1 VLTELS
7 LERFKGWK
15 TTGPLR
21 LAPITLL
28 FGANSSGKTSIIQAL
43 LLLKQTA
50 ESADRSRVLHTGD
63 ERTLVDLGTVSD
75 LLYRHEPDESLSI
88 GLQWKNVPLV
98 SAAQA
103 PEKRENQPST
113 ARLAKIPDQQEAP
126 ATIGF
131 TVKIRASTDAVH
143 VESATYRLGRETI
156 ELRRKHDEQEKPAAE
171 EPTGTATPSAAPP
184 PPTPASARYE
194 LATSQFK
201 LKRRKGRVWP
211 LPAPVRFYGFPQ
223 EVTNYF
229 QNADW
234 LTDLALALENQL
246 ARIQYVGP
254 LRERP
259 WRSYKWAGEQPE
271 NVGTSGE
278 LAVHALLA
286 ARSAKLPVALGE
298 GKGRRYKP
306 FHEVIAGWLTQM
318 HMLDSFAVRPIAKGR
333 KEYEVRVRRAREAP
347 EVDIT
352 DVGFGVSQVLPVL
365 VQSFYATANST
376 VIYEQPE
383 IHLHPS
389 IQADLADVLIEA
401 SRGRDVQFIV
411 ETHSEHLLRR
421 LQRRI
426 AEGEKL
432 SNQDVAIYF
441 CRAEAGNSI
450 IEELKVDEFG
460 NVTNWPEDFFG
471 DTLGDLKAMTVA
483 GIERRQK

>member
-1 VLTELS
+1 VLTELT

-75 LLYRHEPDESLSI
+75 LLYRHEPDETLSI
-88 GLQWKNVPLV
+88 GLKWKNVPLV
-98 SAAQA
+98 SASQA
-103 PEKRENQPST
+103 PEKRENNPSA
-113 ARLAKIPDQQEAP
+113 ARLARTPNQQNAP

-131 TVKIRASTDAVH
+131 TARVRSSTDAVH
-143 VESATYRLGRETI
+143 VESAKYELGRDTV
-156 ELRRKHDEQEKPAAE
+156 ELHRKDEQPKPQAE
-171 EPTGTATPSAAPP
+171 PGDATAPLPN
-184 PPTPASARYE
+184 PAARYE
-194 LATSQFK
+194 LITSGFK
-201 LKRRKGRVWP
+201 LKRRRGRRWP

-234 LTDLALALENQL
+234 LSDLALALENQL

-254 LRERP
+254 LRARP
-259 WRSYKWAGEQPE
+259 GRSYKWAGEQPE

-286 ARSAKLPVALGE
+286 ARAAKLEVAIGE
-298 GKGRRYKP
+298 GTGRRYKH
-306 FHEVIAGWLTQM
+306 FHEVIAGWLTAM
-318 HMLDSFAVRPIAKGR
+318 GMLDAFAVRRIAQGR
-333 KEYEVRVRRAREAP
+333 KDYEVRVRRAREAP

-376 VIYEQPE
+376 VIFEQPE

-432 SNQDVAIYF
+432 SNTDVAIYF

-450 IEELKVDEFG
+450 VEELKVDEFG

-483 GIERRQK
+483 GIQRRQT